1 MLLPNVGEEV
11 RIYRPWGSKVTKVR
25 SVNYFYGNGEIA
37 PNSCFHVEGFNRAFY
52 PLEFEAKDWGWGFV
66 GEKSPGRVEGVS
78 QKRYDDLVEQENR
91 MQEKIACLESIV
103 AVSEGVRE
111 QISKLLIRDQEPLE
125 NFVDCIKRVLEERDS
140 LKRQSEKLR
149 IDYGALRLVI
159 ESQDFQLVRINQLL
173 EKFNL
178 RGFESAGN
186 DISSRVED
194 FINSLVS
201 QIFVLKDELRQTGV
215 GFVGPLKVGDK
226 VYDINSPTNYF
237 EVKRLYDDGFIAHTE
252 VTKNTGCSIFCY
264 FKDENK
270 TWKRK

>member
-1 MLLPNVGEEV
+1 MSLPN
-11 RIYRPWGSKVTKVR
+11 I
-25 SVNYFYGNGEIA
+25 
-37 PNSCFHVEGFNRAFY
+37 
-52 PLEFEAKDWGWGFV
+52 
-66 GEKSPGRVEGVS
+66 GEKVLVRDYCGGLRVCVVVEKRQDSVPGFRDWFKIVGSDFYYYGDEENHTWERWKTEGGRNIGKGVS
-78 QKRYDDLVEQENR
+78 QERYDNLVERENR
-91 MQEKIACLESIV
+91 MQEEIACLESIV

-237 EVKRLYDDGFIAHTE
+237 EVKSLYDDGFIAHTE